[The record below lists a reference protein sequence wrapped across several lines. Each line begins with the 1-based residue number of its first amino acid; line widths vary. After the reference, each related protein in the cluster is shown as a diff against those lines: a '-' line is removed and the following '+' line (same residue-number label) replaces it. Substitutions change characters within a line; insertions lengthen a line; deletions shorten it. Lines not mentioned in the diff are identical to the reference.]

1 MGRQRRSPALGGRI
15 LVAAS
20 SVAATIALVG
30 WMGRVSTAGSDPEG
44 APAEVIR
51 RVVVVETRSPEP
63 YIALKAAPAGQEVV
77 VVTRPAQVIHRPAP
91 AAIPG
96 PVTAAPVAKSSGS

>member
-1 MGRQRRSPALGGRI
+1 MGQQRRSPALGGRI

-20 SVAATIALVG
+20 SVAATIAMVG
-30 WMGRVSTAGSDPEG
+30 WMGRVATAGSDLEG

-63 YIALKAAPAGQEVV
+63 YIALKAAEAGQEVV
-77 VVTRPAQVIHRPAP
+77 VITRPAQVIHRAPVVVATGATPAP
-91 AAIPG
+91 
-96 PVTAAPVAKSSGS
+96 VTKSSGS